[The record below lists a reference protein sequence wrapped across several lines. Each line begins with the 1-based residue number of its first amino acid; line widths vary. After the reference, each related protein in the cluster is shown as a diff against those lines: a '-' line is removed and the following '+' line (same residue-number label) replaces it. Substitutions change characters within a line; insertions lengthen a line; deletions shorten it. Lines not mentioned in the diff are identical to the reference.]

1 MRELHHLLT
10 QKLPGVYVGQ
20 WQMRCKLY
28 LEELPNV
35 AQKKNMYSITMSPN
49 FNETQYCLV
58 DNVIVEAQGDMEAIL
73 AKLRNIWSLR
83 KTVDAETEYLATVHP
98 YASESLLNE
107 FISLITPSKAV
118 IEKWK
123 PQGDSY
129 ASVGLSETEFT
140 DTHRAYQIL
149 MLLKKENL
157 L

>member
-1 MRELHHLLT
+1 
-10 QKLPGVYVGQ
+10 
-20 WQMRCKLY
+20 
-28 LEELPNV
+28 
-35 AQKKNMYSITMSPN
+35 MSPN
-49 FNETQYCLV
+49 FNETHYCLV

-73 AKLRNIWSLR
+73 AKLRNIWSIR
-83 KTVDAETEYLATVHP
+83 KTVDESGHVYKIGDFIVRIANLKHNENYNGIFIETEYLATVHP
-98 YASESLLNE
+98 YASASLLNE

-118 IEKWK
+118 IEKWE
-123 PQGDSY
+123 PQSEQGGSY